1 MPRKNGRPPAF
12 MFYAGDFLSDS
23 KVLTMTMPQRGMYIS
38 LLASEWLEGSLLND
52 TRTLKAICGQHP
64 NFEEDWEI
72 VKQCFYEED
81 GRLYNKRLELE
92 RTEQSKRAEKN
103 SKNGKLGAMKRWNK
117 KDDSEAIA
125 MPLPSIEKEIEIE
138 HKKIKKDNNI
148 KTYLEEFE
156 NEFWSAYPRRDN
168 KKRAKDKYVQLRK
181 SGTDKNVIING
192 LKSYIKQWR
201 NAGTERE
208 FIPMAS
214 TWLHQE
220 RFEDELISN
229 MQTAKKLTPQK
240 KKFEYKCIECGIE
253 KSFDEE
259 MYELCEC
266 GEGILEDKKHVMQE
280 LARNAAKQRAGKPG
294 DSSLV
299 KASTPDRSKSES
311 GEAKDFRKMVSG
323 LANSLGA

>member
-1 MPRKNGRPPAF
+1 MSFGTNKGDNMPRKNGRPPAF

-72 VKQCFYEED
+72 GKQCFYEED

-92 RTEQSKRAEKN
+92 RTQQSKRAEKN

-125 MPLPSIEKEIEIE
+125 RPLPSIEKEIEIE

-192 LKSYIKQWR
+192 LK
-201 NAGTERE
+201 
-208 FIPMAS
+208 F
-214 TWLHQE
+214 
-220 RFEDELISN
+220 
-229 MQTAKKLTPQK
+229 TPQK